1 MTSLQRMSLY
11 AFVAGIGYMVLY
23 SVFAGEFGAWLLLF
37 LIGAGLLNLP
47 FELMTGQRITR
58 KPRDDDGDLWPR
70 DGLSPSMHTRIYDPR
85 YADLPENNLHDLYRR
100 DQR

>member
-1 MTSLQRMSLY
+1 MTTRQRMSLY

-37 LIGAGLLNLP
+37 LIGAGLFNLP

-70 DGLSPSMHTRIYDPR
+70 DGPVASQHTLLHDPR
-85 YADLPENNLHDLYRR
+85 YAELPENDWYRPDR
-100 DQR
+100 YR

>member
-1 MTSLQRMSLY
+1 MTTLQRMSLY

-37 LIGAGLLNLP
+37 LIGAGLFNLP

-70 DGLSPSMHTRIYDPR
+70 DGLSPSLYTRMHNPQH
-85 YADLPENNLHDLYRR
+85 AFHPENDMHRLYM
-100 DQR
+100 DD

>member
-1 MTSLQRMSLY
+1 MTTRQRMSLY

-70 DGLSPSMHTRIYDPR
+70 DGPVASHHKMMNDPLYNSIPGNIYHR
-85 YADLPENNLHDLYRR
+85 SNRR
-100 DQR
+100 H